1 MLNKEQYKT
10 LKKIIKQIKIKYPD
24 VSIISNWSI
33 AQFNLNNKEIE
44 SLKTINF
51 TPVDSVLNKFKW
63 AFGGDLI
70 NIDPNIIA
78 AMNEYKEKHGL
89 SAKAIIIISVL
100 GTIVTIGLGLLAFYT
115 FFN

>member
-1 MLNKEQYKT
+1 MLNREQYKS
-10 LKKIIKQIKIKYPD
+10 LKKIIKQIKIKYPG

-33 AQFNLNNKEIE
+33 AQFNLSNKEIE

-51 TPVDSVLNKFKW
+51 TPVDSVINKFKW
-63 AFGGDLI
+63 AFGGEII

-89 SAKAIIIISVL
+89 SAKAIIVISVL

-115 FFN
+115 FFK